1 MFGGKH
7 GAALNLQVLQRR
19 RAPHRA
25 GHACR
30 TSILP
35 TMALVHA
42 VPATQRT
49 PSRYVPVRR
58 LPSIGDRLLLL

>member
-7 GAALNLQVLQRR
+7 GAARNLQVLHRR

-30 TSILP
+30 TTILL
-35 TMALVHA
+35 TMAFVHA
-42 VPATQRT
+42 VSATQGGRIRYRAVCSCA
-49 PSRYVPVRR
+49 PVAASR
-58 LPSIGDRLLLL
+58 